1 MAYVPPHLRKQ
12 KTHNSSE
19 QTQSK
24 PAVYRQERYPETKKP
39 EQVGTDNSE
48 KNFPQLGDVK
58 HKSSWI
64 GRKFAELASEWNQDD
79 EKRKEDAELRQS
91 YTRNYTVVLPRF
103 QNIQKFEEE
112 EEAQA
117 SPASEVADEWKTI
130 ERKKQQKP
138 KELKEKTFEEYE
150 KEAEKQEKEDETV
163 WDVPEHETCWDERY

>member
-1 MAYVPPHLRKQ
+1 MAYVPPHLRKH

-19 QTQSK
+19 QTQPK
-24 PAVYRQERYPETKKP
+24 PFVHRQEKYPEPKNT
-39 EQVGTDNSE
+39 ERLNTDNSE
-48 KNFPQLGDVK
+48 KNFPQLGNIK
-58 HKSSWI
+58 NKSLWI
-64 GRKFAELASEWNQDD
+64 GRKFADLASEWNQDD
-79 EKRKEDAELRQS
+79 EKRKEEACMRQT
-91 YTRNYTVVLPRF
+91 YTRNHTVVLPRF

-112 EEAQA
+112 EEPEV
-117 SPASEVADEWKTI
+117 SPSSEVVDEWKTI